1 MRQQWGLVAS
11 VAFAVALCL
20 LPAAA
25 DAKQKSNGAVMQC
38 QQRVADRI
46 RAGYSPARS
55 LSFNRDVQW
64 SSRGKHGVTISGS
77 GRVHMA
83 KHKKRGFSYN
93 CVYNRGAVTKVKYS
107 VR

>member
-1 MRQQWGLVAS
+1 MSA
-11 VAFAVALCL
+11 
-20 LPAAA
+20 PAAA
-25 DAKQKSNGAVMQC
+25 DAKQKNNSVTQC